1 LQLLMAACQ
10 QMPLLFLSVL
20 QGMVS
25 FGHPAFCEPWVL
37 LNRMRSS
44 ASSPVQQSYIKLP
57 ACRDGWSLIGFLSS
71 FLLFVDLFDIHAER
85 HSLVF
90 AFLSP

>member
-1 LQLLMAACQ
+1 LSLDLAAADGCLSADAA
-10 QMPLLFLSVL
+10 PL
-20 QGMVS
+20 
-25 FGHPAFCEPWVL
+25 PEPWVL
-37 LNRMRSS
+37 LNWMRSS